1 MLPPTVTSTGANFSA
16 LVNPNGQA
24 TTAYFQYGLDLKY
37 SKFGGSGPNY
47 TNSTPVQSL
56 AG

>member
-1 MLPPTVTSTGANFSA
+1 M
-16 LVNPNGQA
+16 NPNGQA

-47 TNSTPVQSL
+47 TNSVPGTPAPEATSTTTS
-56 AG
+56 